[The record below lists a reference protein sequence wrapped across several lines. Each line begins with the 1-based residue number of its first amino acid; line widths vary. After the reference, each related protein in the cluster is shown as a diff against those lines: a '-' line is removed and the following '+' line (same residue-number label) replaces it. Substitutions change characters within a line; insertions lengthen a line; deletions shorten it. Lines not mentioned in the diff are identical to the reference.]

1 MRRSKFWAQ
10 YSASCIASS
19 IRLRYFMTFT
29 FGPLRTFA
37 AATRSSFWAD
47 TQRAKTAA
55 AIDAAGTPMSSAFLA
70 VHLPV
75 PFWPAVS
82 RIESMSHLRLFA
94 GSRCFSMSAVISM
107 RKESRSPW
115 FHSSK
120 TSAIS
125 GGVIPRT
132 FFIRK

>member
-1 MRRSKFWAQ
+1 
-10 YSASCIASS
+10 
-19 IRLRYFMTFT
+19 MTLT
-29 FGPLRTFA
+29 LGPLSCLA
-37 AATRSSFWAD
+37 AKTRSSFCAEM
-47 TQRAKTAA
+47 QRAKTAA

-82 RIESMSHLRLFA
+82 RIESISHLRLLA
-94 GSRCFSMSAVISM
+94 GSLCFRMSAVISM

-120 TSAIS
+120 ISAIS
-125 GGVIPRT
+125 GGVMPRT
-132 FFIRK
+132 FFIRKYASQMSCMSPYSMPLCTILT